1 MKGASLRPGQGY
13 TGLLKIM
20 RDVIIDYFCGG
31 GGVSVGGTMA
41 WGRCFDYAI
50 NHNVAAIAMHKYN
63 HPYTHHFT
71 EDIMRVKIG
80 KFLSWGQ
87 KVSFV
92 WASPDCTSHSNAK
105 GKTPIKRGL
114 RILPMGVWKQ
124 CKLILKATGK
134 VPEVIMMENVKEIQ
148 KWGPL
153 DKHGNPIKEREG
165 EYYNKFIRLMK
176 ELGYEFECRVL
187 VAADY
192 GAHTTRERWYGQFR
206 SDGRPIV
213 WPEQTHSKDGING
226 MKPWEPISQDIDFTD
241 LGSSI
246 FTRKRPLKDKTLSR
260 IAAGIKK
267 FVVNDPTRFILPDK
281 FAAPFLIQYHSETTK
296 GEVRG
301 QSLKEPIQTIDTSN
315 RYALVTCFLS
325 KFYKTGTGQTIN
337 EPIHTIT
344 TSPGHFAL
352 VSAFLIKYYSGDIG
366 QSLNEPI
373 HTIVTKD
380 RFGLVLVVID
390 GITYQIIDIWFRMLK
405 PEELKLGQGFPKD
418 YVIEFKMPNGKLY
431 PKTMQVEK
439 IGNSVVPLM
448 AEKLCYTA
456 CPYLKVGER
465 TPNMRIDDSQA
476 QLRFA

>member
-1 MKGASLRPGQGY
+1 MK
-13 TGLLKIM
+13 
-20 RDVIIDYFCGG
+20 DVIIDYFCGG
-31 GGVSVGGTMA
+31 GGVSVGGQMA
-41 WGRCFDYAI
+41 WGRSFDFAI
-50 NHNVAAIAMHKYN
+50 NHSPSAISMHKYN
-63 HPYTHHFT
+63 HPYTHHFP

-87 KVSFV
+87 RVSFV

-105 GKTPIKRGL
+105 GDKPIERGL

-153 DKHGNPIKEREG
+153 DKNGKPIKARES

-176 ELGYEFECRVL
+176 AFGYEFECRVL
-187 VAADY
+187 NSADY
-192 GAHTTRERWYGQFR
+192 GAHTARVRWYGQFR
-206 SDGRPIV
+206 CDGRPIV
-213 WPEQTHSKDGING
+213 WPEQTHSKGGVNG
-226 MKPWEPISQDIDFTD
+226 LKPWEPISQDIDFTD
-241 LGSSI
+241 LGNPI

-267 FVVNDPTRFILPDK
+267 FVIDDQNRFILPDK
-281 FAAPFLIQYHSETTK
+281 VAAPFLIQYHSETVK

-301 QSLKEPIQTIDTSN
+301 QSLKEPIQTIDTAN

-390 GITYQIIDIWFRMLK
+390 GVTYQIIDIWFRMLK

-418 YVIEFKMPNGKLY
+418 YIIDFKMPNGKPY

-465 TPNMRIDDSQA
+465 MPNMRIDDSQE

>member
-1 MKGASLRPGQGY
+1 MK
-13 TGLLKIM
+13 
-20 RDVIIDYFCGG
+20 DVIMDFFCGG

-50 NHNVAAIAMHKYN
+50 NHNAAAIAMHKYN

-71 EDIMRVKIG
+71 EDIMRVKID
-80 KFLSWGQ
+80 KFLTWGQ

-105 GKTPIKRGL
+105 GGAPIKRGL

-134 VPEVIMMENVKEIQ
+134 VPEVLMMENVPEIQ

-153 DKHGNPIKEREG
+153 DKTGKPIKSREG
-165 EYYNKFIRLMK
+165 EYYNKFIQLMK
-176 ELGYEFECRVL
+176 DLGYEFECRVL
-187 VAADY
+187 NSANF
-192 GAHTTRERWYGQFR
+192 GAHTARTRWYGEFR

-213 WPEQTHSKDGING
+213 WPEQTHSKGGVNG
-226 MKPWEPISQDIDFTD
+226 LKPWEPISQDIDFTD
-241 LGSSI
+241 MGSSI
-246 FTRKRPLKDKTLSR
+246 FTRKAPLKDKTLSR

-267 FVVNDPTRFILPDK
+267 FVIDDPNRFILPDK
-281 FAAPFLIQYHSETTK
+281 LAAPLLIQYHSETVK

-301 QSLKEPIQTIDTSN
+301 QSLKEPIQTIDTAN

-325 KFYKTGTGQTIN
+325 KFYKTGT
-337 EPIHTIT
+337 
-344 TSPGHFAL
+344 
-352 VSAFLIKYYSGDIG
+352 G

-390 GITYQIIDIWFRMLK
+390 GVTYQIIDIWFRMLK

-418 YVIEFKMPNGKLY
+418 YIIDFKMPNGKPY

>member
-1 MKGASLRPGQGY
+1 MS
-13 TGLLKIM
+13 TG
-20 RDVIIDYFCGG
+20 GE
-31 GGVSVGGTMA
+31 MA

-50 NHNVAAIAMHKYN
+50 NHNAAAIAMHKYN

-105 GKTPIKRGL
+105 GKKPIKRGL

-153 DKHGNPIKEREG
+153 DKDGNPIKEREG
-165 EYYNKFIRLMK
+165 EYYDKFIRLMK
-176 ELGYEFECRVL
+176 ALGYEFECQVL

-213 WPEQTHSKDGING
+213 WPEQTHSKNGTNG

-241 LGSSI
+241 LGNSI
-246 FTRKRPLKDKTLSR
+246 FTREKPLKDKTLSR

-267 FVVNDPTRFILPDK
+267 FVVDDPNRFILPDK
-281 FAAPFLIQYHSETTK
+281 LVAPFLIQYHSETTK

-405 PEELKLGQGFPKD
+405 PEELKLGQGFPED
-418 YVIEFKMPNGKLY
+418 YVIEFKMPNGRLY
-431 PKTMQVEK
+431 SKTLQVEK

>member
-1 MKGASLRPGQGY
+1 MRGASLRPGQGY
-13 TGLLKIM
+13 TGLLKKM

-50 NHNVAAIAMHKYN
+50 NHNAAAIAMHKYN

-153 DKHGNPIKEREG
+153 DKDGNPIKEREG
-165 EYYNKFIRLMK
+165 EYYDKFIRLMK
-176 ELGYEFECRVL
+176 ALGYEFECRVL

-213 WPEQTHSKDGING
+213 WPEQTHSKNGTNG

-241 LGSSI
+241 LGNSI
-246 FTRKRPLKDKTLSR
+246 FTRDRPLKDKTLSR

-267 FVVNDPTRFILPDK
+267 FVVDDPNRFILPDK
-281 FAAPFLIQYHSETTK
+281 QAAPFLIQYHSETVK

-325 KFYKTGTGQTIN
+325 KFYKTGTGQSVN
-337 EPIHTIT
+337 DPIHTIT

-405 PEELKLGQGFPKD
+405 PEELKLGQGFPED

-465 TPNMRIDDSQA
+465 TPNMRIDDSQD